1 MTRPRAVALMLLIAL
16 LWSIAGIV
24 TRQLESARSFEVT
37 FWRSAAT
44 VVSLLLIL
52 GWMRGPR
59 RLMRDII
66 DGGWPL
72 VLSALCWSVMFT
84 AFMLALTMTTVAN
97 VLVTMALGPLFTALI
112 AAVALRHRLP
122 PRTWAAIIVAGIGI
136 VWMVGEP
143 MRGGAT
149 DHLPGIAVALL
160 VPVAGAVNWTLLQ
173 SLAQKA
179 RLNEGTEVRDMMP
192 ALIGG
197 AVISTLV
204 TLPVAWPFAASAKDV
219 AWLSMLGLVQL
230 AIPCLLV
237 VKVARSLSAPEISLL
252 ALTEVLFGVAWV
264 WIGTSE
270 SPTAGVVIGGLLVV
284 GALAANEWLAMRGSP
299 TAVGRTAQR

>member
-1 MTRPRAVALMLLIAL
+1 MSRPRAVALMLLVAL

-24 TRQLESARSFEVT
+24 TRQLDSARSFEVT

-52 GWMRGPR
+52 GWMRGPH
-59 RLMRDII
+59 RLMRDIV

-72 VLSALCWSVMFT
+72 VLSSICWSVMFT

-112 AAVALRHRLP
+112 AAAALRHRLP
-122 PRTWAAIIVAGIGI
+122 ARTWGAIVVAGIGI

-143 MRGGAT
+143 MRGGAS
-149 DHLPGIAVALL
+149 DHLPGIAVALA
-160 VPVAGAVNWTLLQ
+160 VPIASAVNWTLLQ
-173 SLAQKA
+173 HLAQKA
-179 RLNEGTEVRDMMP
+179 RLDEGRESRDMMP

-197 AVISTLV
+197 GVISSLV
-204 TLPVAWPFAASAKDV
+204 TLPLAWPLAASAPDV

-264 WIGTSE
+264 WLGTSE
-270 SPTAGVVIGGLLVV
+270 SPSAGVVVGGLLVV
-284 GALAANEWLAMRGSP
+284 GALAVNEWLAMR
-299 TAVGRTAQR
+299 AR